1 MDTILTKLIHYS
13 VSLCVSLRVDF
24 PLFFADITN
33 KVQRLQTLCRLG
45 FDSHPMVL
53 DVDHKRRIN
62 TEEKAKVVFAAL

>member
-1 MDTILTKLIHYS
+1 M
-13 VSLCVSLRVDF
+13 
-24 PLFFADITN
+24 FFADITN
-33 KVQRLQTLCRLG
+33 KVQRLQTLCRFG